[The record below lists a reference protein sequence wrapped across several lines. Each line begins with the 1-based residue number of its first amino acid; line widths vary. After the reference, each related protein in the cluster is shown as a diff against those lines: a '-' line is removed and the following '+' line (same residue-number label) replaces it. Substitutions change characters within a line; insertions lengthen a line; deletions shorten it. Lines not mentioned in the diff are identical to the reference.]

1 MFEEKKAP
9 SIDYKLGGK
18 KEPKHQTAVDD
29 QEITLTLLEEGV
41 PMDENFVTEH
51 AKAKNDVAVN
61 GSLRVDTAKA
71 KANMRQ
77 RQDAIKEA
85 EGTIETPEDLIK
97 LDETINRKGI
107 RVPSQW
113 VYDQSKGSLL
123 YQQIEAAAN
132 GDAETQQEYGALIK
146 DMEKELRVKQAIEK
160 GRQASEQM
168 MAEASYTELGLDL
181 VSSILAPYS
190 DFANLRIFADDI
202 MPGENYSGIA
212 LSTGVINQID
222 EWFRKQDTETQIEFV
237 NHVVEKSR
245 EFQSQYGIGKNVLVN
260 TWINDTILNTLEETR
275 AENGGVLGVK
285 VPSDVG
291 LLAFE
296 ALEVTGAKDMGLFL
310 KNVYKKMFGRP
321 KPVETMKTVT
331 DRFSEKVKEAGATSE
346 TPEPM
351 NPATNM
357 RGGQGSIFDAMQH
370 SNKTALA
377 RAMDDILGKGTDEG
391 LKVLGVDTQSFLAR
405 TQRAADETLDPS
417 SVPPSMHSDRLA
429 NFMQV
434 MTNNSNLRLIGYSDA
449 TQERFKSFQKEWASM
464 VQGTLHLS
472 RSYHKHQSSKKPM
485 ATDARLEIN
494 DEIERLNEIGD
505 KASIAKAKELL
516 KKLKEDNAA
525 IKAQNTPAPS
535 YHQHGEVGARA
546 PEAGDLES
554 LGTAFLRYGADATG
568 GFKDAKDAKMLAD
581 NFKALG
587 HSPKLVNT
595 DDGIFVE
602 IERKHVLNLKA
613 DVTEWDDLGKPL
625 TNAFSYFSRHWNPWS
640 HSVDIEE
647 GIHPQALTSW
657 MNDTSAEKMASLIK
671 VKKDYTDLKSSV
683 MPDSMRMSAQVD
695 AAVEYSEDIGR
706 TLNRR
711 ELREAFPEIGEAGEN
726 AYYAHAAYYEGM
738 RLINSMALRRELDAK
753 GYKQMHISGITED
766 SFYGKVMPTRP
777 QWKEELPKN
786 DKGQLSFAEDAE
798 SAGIIY
804 GKQAFD
810 KYHNVPVDLS
820 DEFLDELY
828 QSGGRIIQTRKMME
842 EGDDAYSYY
851 VVRNMRNID
860 ISELPIRPDFGI
872 DGYAGHRAYRDVQY
886 KVVWNNA
893 PARVNGEDILRSVNM
908 GVVKTKAHAK
918 SLAKYLREKH
928 PGYEIDY
935 TPSRELEDALGTSS
949 GNGGFATYMRKRG
962 AEKPYG
968 KLDKNGNPTIAEMAD
983 PEEVLSAEAYAVQFD
998 SKMLASQANEQRF
1011 IKQFA
1016 QFFNEDYKGRFPS
1029 MLKTNDLDGIWDNAA
1044 LKKMFDTDQI
1054 AKMKRDAKTLHYNI
1068 NGMRAEANQYGQSAA
1083 RANIARVAD
1092 SLGAKDNVVS
1102 AAASRHLLRI
1112 SRKHP
1117 SQVIRGIASAMYI
1130 AWGVFFQVPQN
1141 VLSAVGMT
1149 ALLGGKGAYAI
1160 LDAGLLARALL
1171 NRGKGEAYGASID
1184 TLARSLGVEADVA
1197 SDFVERSLSSGILG
1211 NAGEVDNLLRY
1222 VSEISSGNNAATTTL
1237 RKYTTKIASTATR
1250 GVAGVVSKSIDATM
1264 LLHWS
1269 AAFAKQKE
1277 VWEQAGKKIGSAD
1290 FWDSVHHWSR
1300 RLSQNQNSSD
1310 LLSFERKT
1318 NVIASMGFQFSQ
1330 AVVKLLNDV
1339 TRVGL
1344 KSAAPKHFNAV
1355 HADDRYQAIRAAT
1368 IYAAMWG
1375 SAGFGRD
1382 TMNLVHGA
1390 LPERFANPT
1399 TEIEKIAFAFAMGGL
1414 VDASIQA
1421 TYAILTGGD
1430 TGENQL
1436 AVSARTSPGAFID
1449 TLVNWGVQI
1458 KTLGYTGSLDVD
1470 LAETM
1475 GGAGWSALS
1484 TIGSFYKTF
1493 PKIANEDMYSTP
1505 DRVYAAASS
1514 IASLTKSLSDVD
1526 QAYIM
1531 WKTGML
1537 ISKSSHKYQ
1546 ADADHY
1552 MALGKIFGFDSHS
1565 VVMKQNDIKWDMMDN
1580 ARAESIAKSLVKDS
1594 LFLAKTT
1601 ILADKHSEISQEE
1614 QAKRLAEWSAAVEEK
1629 FQFLYSIMPEHKA
1642 DRFRDSVYNEWYM
1655 MMAENRPLVDIIKKA
1670 GYSER
1675 SKAAEKV
1682 NDFLRRPGDVSQE
1695 EKERYRK
1702 FFSPLKQ
1709 FGIEL
1714 EE

>member
-41 PMDENFVTEH
+41 PMDENFVAEH

-61 GSLRVDTAKA
+61 GNLRVDTARA

-85 EGTIETPEDLIK
+85 DGTIETPEDLIK

-123 YQQIEAAAN
+123 YQQIEAGAN
-132 GDAETQQEYGALIK
+132 GDAETQEEYGALIK

-181 VSSILAPYS
+181 VSSVLAPYS

-237 NHVVEKSR
+237 NHVVEKSK

-370 SNKTALA
+370 SNRTALA
-377 RAMDDILGKGTDEG
+377 RAMDDVLGKGVDDG
-391 LKVLGVDTQSFLAR
+391 LKVLGLDTQSFLAR

-464 VQGTLHLS
+464 VQGTLHPS
-472 RSYHKHQSSKKPM
+472 R
-485 ATDARLEIN
+485 
-494 DEIERLNEIGD
+494 
-505 KASIAKAKELL
+505 
-516 KKLKEDNAA
+516 
-525 IKAQNTPAPS
+525 S

-671 VKKDYTDLKSSV
+671 VKKDYTDLKSSA
-683 MPDSMRMSAQVD
+683 MPSSMRMSAQVD

-798 SAGIIY
+798 SSGIIY

-860 ISELPIRPDFGI
+860 ISELPMRPDFGI

-893 PARVNGEDILRSVNM
+893 PARVNGEDVLRAVNM

-968 KLDKNGNPTIAEMAD
+968 KLDKDGNPTIAEMAD

-1016 QFFNEDYKGRFPS
+1016 QFFNKDYKGRFPS
-1029 MLKTNDLDGIWDNAA
+1029 MLKTNDLDDIWDNAA
-1044 LKKMFDTDQI
+1044 LKKMFDNDQI
-1054 AKMKRDAKTLHYNI
+1054 AKIKRDAKTLHYNI

-1092 SLGAKDNVVS
+1092 AFGAKDNVVS
-1102 AAASRHLLRI
+1102 SAASRHLLRI

-1117 SQVIRGIASAMYI
+1117 SQVVRGIASAMYI

-1250 GVAGVVSKSIDATM
+1250 GVADVVSKSIDATM

-1339 TRVGL
+1339 ARVHL
-1344 KSAAPKHFNAV
+1344 KGASPKHFNSV
-1355 HADDRYQAIRAAT
+1355 HADDRYQALRAVI
-1368 IYAAMWG
+1368 IYPAMWG
-1375 SAGFGRD
+1375 SAGYGRD

-1399 TEIEKIAFAFAMGGL
+1399 TEMEKIAFAFAMGGL
-1414 VDASIQA
+1414 VDASVQA
-1421 TYAILTGGD
+1421 THAILTGGD

-1449 TLVNWGVQI
+1449 TLVSWGIQA

-1484 TIGSFYKTF
+1484 TIGNFYKTF

-1514 IASLTKSLSDVD
+1514 IASLTKSLSDID

-1552 MALGKIFGFDSHS
+1552 MSLGKIFGVDSHS

-1601 ILADKHSEISQEE
+1601 ILTDKSGDLPPDVQKE
-1614 QAKRLAEWSAAVEEK
+1614 RLMNWVSSVEEK
-1629 FQFLYSIMPEHKA
+1629 FRILHAIMPEHKA
-1642 DRFRDSVYNEWYM
+1642 NKFKDYVYKEWHI
-1655 MMAENRPLVDIIKKA
+1655 MMAENRPLVNIIKQV
-1670 GYSER
+1670 GYNER
-1675 SKAAEKV
+1675 KKAAEKV
-1682 NDFLRRPGDVSQE
+1682 NNFLRSPEVSQE
-1695 EKERYRK
+1695 DKERYEK
-1702 FFSPLKQ
+1702 FFSPLLQ